1 MPSSAAIGLPSAS
14 VKFAAGLLKLVAIA
28 GHEIIPA
35 RMPSSEEKLSK
46 KSMKKEFMSPLVV
59 FLR

>member
-1 MPSSAAIGLPSAS
+1 
-14 VKFAAGLLKLVAIA
+14 
-28 GHEIIPA
+28 
-35 RMPSSEEKLSK
+35 MPSSEEKLSK